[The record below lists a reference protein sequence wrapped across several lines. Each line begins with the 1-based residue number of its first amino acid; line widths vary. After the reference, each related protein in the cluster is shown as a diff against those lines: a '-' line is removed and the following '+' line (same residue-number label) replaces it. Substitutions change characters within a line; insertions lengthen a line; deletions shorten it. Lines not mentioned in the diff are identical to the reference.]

1 MPLRSDGPAG
11 ELHLGTSA
19 MALSASLGARRPTRC
34 HALSSAVTSGASW
47 LLACFSSHG
56 ARGPVT
62 AFCAP
67 VLRRASVHYIH
78 PWRQVA
84 AAEEDLLPLSHLH
97 ARRRAQ
103 GELPSVPPLPASC
116 G

>member
-1 MPLRSDGPAG
+1 MWRNAQLCGND
-11 ELHLGTSA
+11 
-19 MALSASLGARRPTRC
+19 
-34 HALSSAVTSGASW
+34 
-47 LLACFSSHG
+47 
-56 ARGPVT
+56 
-62 AFCAP
+62 
-67 VLRRASVHYIH
+67 HYIH

-84 AAEEDLLPLSHLH
+84 AAEEDLPPLSHLR